1 MLDVRSF
8 AVYGRNCDLLGNEQ
22 WKWFEEQLNDQTPVA
37 LTIVTS
43 GIQVKCDIFLYIHFA
58 VVSPITRL
66 II

>member
-22 WKWFEEQLNDQTPVA
+22 WKWLEEQLNDQTPVA

-43 GIQVKCDIFLYIHFA
+43 GIQVKFDNFFCIFISL
-58 VVSPITRL
+58 
-66 II
+66 